1 MKWLHQTGGY
11 ASGGN
16 QPFEHYGARSWKYFI
31 NVLLFYANWQ
41 GNSGLT
47 LFYYTP

>member
-16 QPFEHYGARSWKYFI
+16 QPFEHYGARSWKYGARDLVTENKHWLRKCPTF
-31 NVLLFYANWQ
+31 
-41 GNSGLT
+41 T
-47 LFYYTP
+47 